1 MNMFLKQTK
10 NIVTRARN
18 EHEQNPAFWLRGLI
32 SSSMT
37 AIPSPHNS
45 PTDDLSITHINPE
58 VANWSSATYYGDAS
72 GGEYTS
78 YNEIRRVGVSV
89 VFVSEESRT
98 TIFGLHCNLPGQ
110 IQSVGRGELVAL
122 VMLSRQ
128 LLPVTDVIYVTDNK
142 PLSDTFNKGPMA
154 GRNSANCD
162 LYKELFDTL
171 FQKGVQLSVRWM
183 PSHLD
188 NPNVLPE
195 GVSEFDVFANDQA
208 DEYARIAA
216 QQCQVPKPVAAN
228 FVNVVE
234 LAREVQQRLA
244 TILVNFPDRVGSR
257 SERTSHHVRI
267 PLDDLLARTSHKLVK
282 SGNRY
287 ACSVCLNNFSIKDA
301 SLKHWLQT
309 TCHTDTQPPH
319 LYKPIKCTDNTH
331 FGNQM
336 SHISHDTYNYRGL
349 LYCDK
354 CGARSGVNQIRK
366 LARPCEAITDSGKN
380 VLACIRKG
388 IRPPGVAMWPT

>member
-1 MNMFLKQTK
+1 MVGSCWPASRIAQINPDFSNLCPICDREPETNLHTFWTCPCNASIKHEYVYKTQHL
-10 NIVTRARN
+10 VTRARN

-37 AIPSPHNS
+37 EIPPPHDS
-45 PTDDLSITHINPE
+45 PTDELSITHINPE

-89 VFVSEESRT
+89 VFVSEDSRT

-110 IQSVGRGELVAL
+110 IQSVGRGELFAL

-128 LLPVTDVIYVTDNK
+128 LLPVTNVMYVTDNK

-154 GRNSANCD
+154 GRSSVNCD

-171 FQKGVQLSVRWM
+171 FQKGIQLSVRWM

-188 NPNVLPE
+188 NPDVLPE

-208 DEYARIAA
+208 DEFARIAA

-228 FVNVVE
+228 FVNEVE
-234 LAREVQQRLA
+234 LLGQCKE
-244 TILVNFPDRVGSR
+244 D
-257 SERTSHHVRI
+257 
-267 PLDDLLARTSHKLVK
+267 
-282 SGNRY
+282 
-287 ACSVCLNNFSIKDA
+287 
-301 SLKHWLQT
+301 
-309 TCHTDTQPPH
+309 
-319 LYKPIKCTDNTH
+319 
-331 FGNQM
+331 
-336 SHISHDTYNYRGL
+336 
-349 LYCDK
+349 
-354 CGARSGVNQIRK
+354 
-366 LARPCEAITDSGKN
+366 
-380 VLACIRKG
+380 
-388 IRPPGVAMWPT
+388 